1 MSVRSKEELLNQI
14 NSIVGENSD
23 DAISLIE
30 DISDTIDDYET
41 KVTGD
46 GIDWKTKYEEND
58 RNWRDKYT
66 SRFFDKEDDGINNP
80 KPPAPKKYNYDD
92 LFSEKEN

>member
-14 NSIVGENSD
+14 NSIIGENSD

-58 RNWRDKYT
+58 RTWRDKYT
-66 SRFFDKEDDGINNP
+66 SRFFDKVDDNIEVP
-80 KPPAPKKYNYDD
+80 KQPTPKKYNYDD

>member
-1 MSVRSKEELLNQI
+1 MAVKSKEELLNQI

-46 GIDWKTKYEEND
+46 GVDWKTKYEEND
-58 RNWRDKYT
+58 RSWRDKYT
-66 SRFFDKEDDGINNP
+66 SRFFDKEDDDINNP
-80 KPPAPKKYNYDD
+80 KSPAPKKYNYDD

>member
-41 KVTGD
+41 K
-46 GIDWKTKYEEND
+46 
-58 RNWRDKYT
+58 
-66 SRFFDKEDDGINNP
+66 
-80 KPPAPKKYNYDD
+80 
-92 LFSEKEN
+92 LFSRLRRI